1 MGILESNP
9 IILGK
14 KIKLSTQEQEY
25 FQTVNGILRKR
36 YHQNLYSD
44 DNLKTSLEQKTF
56 ESNQFSQVQLEDI
69 SWIDYINR
77 HLAVVL
83 SRNENAF
90 WARELDNALSNKV
103 FVSENKYL
111 SDFFYNEYYFE
122 TCPLK
127 LDEKNENINN
137 SISIDLSNHSLKT
150 IKTLNDLSQNNA
162 YDELDITDNLGGS
175 YLEMNLDLSDPND
188 ANYQYNMKRKHL
200 KKYIK
205 VFKEHI
211 YDNPEHPICL
221 VIILFVKYFCRYIK
235 TKMDNF
241 DNELKNQLLVGNNYE
256 KNIKDFEKEIT
267 NNLREFIMVMHT
279 SLKLF
284 YSTCVDYSYFEEEK
298 DDLFNLITSLI
309 FRTGDLYENIFNLY
323 SKSFSQEFEVLEGKL
338 NDLQNLKPKD
348 LNVQIKYCLDE
359 DTLELQKNILK
370 EKKNEK
376 NQKEN
381 KEQNIQEKNKQKEND
396 LFQIKEDEEIED
408 DNDKNNSKD
417 NIITTTK
424 NMDIINTNDNNKI
437 NINKEYNKNI
447 INITSKKDDEDD
459 VYLLEKI
466 NDESIDTKDALS
478 MHLRNTV
485 NCFNN
490 KKYLFPK
497 IRKNLRDTL
506 AVNEQYIRE
515 VKNSGKLPIPYYS
528 AINLFKHIR
537 NYKTPFEKI
546 IILAAIND
554 QITESV
560 TSFWNSMTKYVK
572 NSFLM
577 IEADEMMAIFAFIV
591 IKSQMPEMLIE
602 SKIITNFTTPST
614 RAFNISYNLTLLDAS
629 IETINQMDS
638 IKVKTDR
645 NKELKDVRKSIA
657 VFATQR
663 LSRLSGKGV

>member
-1 MGILESNP
+1 ME
-9 IILGK
+9 K
-14 KIKLSTQEQEY
+14 KKKLSNQEQEY
-25 FQTVNGILRKR
+25 FQKINGILRNR
-36 YHQNLYSD
+36 YDQNLYSD

-188 ANYQYNMKRKHL
+188 VNYQYIMKRKHL

-424 NMDIINTNDNNKI
+424 NKDIINIINTKDDDKI
-437 NINKEYNKNI
+437 NIKKEYYKNNI
-447 INITSKKDDEDD
+447 IITNKKDDDD
-459 VYLLEKI
+459 SYLLEKI
-466 NDESIDTKDALS
+466 NEESIDTKDALS

-546 IILAAIND
+546 VILAAIND